1 MAKKNALVDRMQQI
15 RRETFLTTQHFTR
28 QLCLDQA
35 SIVLNRDFG
44 FGAER
49 LMRFNAAMVEM
60 YGEYADIWNT
70 DTSDVEYSK
79 TKMDMALKQ
88 IYGDLFVPW
97 EVRYR
102 VWECKFEPKKKG
114 DKHEVDASHS
124 R

>member
-1 MAKKNALVDRMQQI
+1 MAKKTGLVDRIAQI
-15 RRETFLTTQHFTR
+15 RKETFFTTQHFTR
-28 QLCLDQA
+28 QLVMDQA
-35 SIVLNRDFG
+35 ALILNRDFG

-97 EVRYR
+97 EVRY
-102 VWECKFEPKKKG
+102 G
-114 DKHEVDASHS
+114 HT
-124 R
+124 